1 MPNDVSISLT
11 AKDKVSAI
19 LKQVSKASYSTAT
32 EIDKLQDSLDTL
44 SAAKVDLKTN
54 LVQVQQEAAEARK
67 EFRKLGDSVSEQN
80 YKDKLSEL
88 EHLEQQYYA
97 VSQSIKIVEK
107 QQSALASSSHKK
119 SSDTRKQ
126 ELSELEKLEL
136 QYYALSEGINTV
148 EADEIALAGTRSKI
162 YNRTTDGSNAF
173 STIGSIGSALAT
185 AGFGQM
191 LSGSLSGA
199 AGAFLG
205 SYFGTSNGSAVESIL
220 SSALSGASMG
230 AAAGS
235 MIGGP
240 GIGTAVGAAAGTLI
254 GAVSGGIEAAT
265 QKFTEKDEAFKSYVQ
280 EQTEGALEAQSAAL
294 TSGSSIAGSREQTQM
309 AFAKALGGDEAAN
322 AYLDQVREMATR
334 TNYTYDEITA
344 YTKQLLNSYAP
355 DEILDVLGDLSD
367 ATAGLNLNSSDVSL
381 WVSGLNRMRIT
392 DKATLE
398 YLNYFSERGLNV
410 YEALSKALGVQES
423 AVQDLISDGE
433 VSGTQ
438 AADAILDYIG
448 EQYGGLSD
456 QLASSYGGLMGNLED
471 ANADLQN
478 AMGEG
483 YNEARKAGL
492 QEQLD
497 WMNGEMGESMQQAY
511 EKIGAFRASLENTRD
526 QMERDALTAVMSGAL
541 PEEGFE
547 TQLGRLQEMAEE
559 YANAAQVIA
568 VSPEGSKAA
577 QEAAATQGM
586 LLEEAKVMAQNE
598 YNASEGAQILL
609 ESQLQ
614 LAESVAADT
623 SADETYWNT
632 GLRQGQVY
640 MNGIASA
647 IRSIQLPS
655 PQMPSVAGVSVSEN
669 IRDLYTPPAF
679 RSEKSSAIG
688 ENRVP
693 RDNTLYLLHEGER
706 VLTAREARA
715 QDQGGA
721 GGVNIYMGGNYTV
734 RQDSD
739 ISAIAEAVAARIL
752 RYRRIART

>member
-1 MPNDVSISLT
+1 MPDVSIALS
-11 AKDKVSAI
+11 AKDKVSSI
-19 LKQVSKASYSTAT
+19 LKKVGQISGETAD

-44 SAAKVDLKTN
+44 SSAKVDLKTN
-54 LVQVQQEAAEARK
+54 LDKVRQQVSEARK

-88 EHLEQQYYA
+88 EKLEQQYYA
-97 VSQSIKIVEK
+97 VSKSIRMVENEET
-107 QQSALASSSHKK
+107 S
-119 SSDTRKQ
+119 
-126 ELSELEKLEL
+126 
-136 QYYALSEGINTV
+136 
-148 EADEIALAGTRSKI
+148 LAGTRSKLS
-162 YNRTTDGSNAF
+162 NREAGGS
-173 STIGSIGSALAT
+173 SGSMLGTVGSALAT
-185 AGFGQM
+185 AGFGDM
-191 LSGSLSGA
+191 LSNSLSGA
-199 AGAFLG
+199 AGAFFGSYYGTTDGAAIESFLG
-205 SYFGTSNGSAVESIL
+205 SAI
-220 SSALSGASMG
+220 SGATMG

-235 MIGGP
+235 MVAP
-240 GIGTAVGAAAGTLI
+240 GIGTAIGAAAGGLI

-265 QKFTEKDEAFKSYVQ
+265 QKFTEKDEAFKAYVQ
-280 EQTEGALEAQSAAL
+280 EATESVLEEQTAAL
-294 TSGSSIAGSREQTQM
+294 TSGSEIAGSREQTKM
-309 AFAKALGGDEAAN
+309 AFAKALGGDEAAD
-322 AYLDQVREMATR
+322 AYLEQVREMATR

-355 DEILDVLGDLSD
+355 DEILSVLGDLSD
-367 ATAGLNLNSSDVSL
+367 ATAGLDLNSSDVSL

-410 YEALSKALGVQES
+410 YEALSDALGVQES
-423 AVQDLISDGE
+423 AVQDLISDGK

-456 QLASSYGGLMGNLED
+456 RLASSYEGLMGNIED

-497 WMNGEMGESMQQAY
+497 WMNGEMGETMQQAY
-511 EKIGAFRASLENTRD
+511 EKIGAFQASLENTRD
-526 QMERDALTAVMSGAL
+526 QMERDALTAVMSGVL
-541 PEEGFE
+541 PEDGFE
-547 TQLGRLQEMAEE
+547 AQLSRLQQMAEE
-559 YANAAQVIA
+559 YAAAEQVLTIN
-568 VSPEGSKAA
+568 PEGSEAA
-577 QEAAATQGM
+577 QEAAATQGK
-586 LLEEAKVMAQNE
+586 LLAEAKVMAQNE

-614 LAESVAADT
+614 LAQSVAADT
-623 SADETYWNT
+623 AADETYWNT

-647 IRSIQLPS
+647 IQSAKLPS
-655 PQMPSVAGVSVSEN
+655 PQMPSVAGVSVSEE
-669 IRDLYTPPAF
+669 IMDLYTPPAF
-679 RSEKSSAIG
+679 RSDKEAAIG

-693 RDNTLYLLHEGER
+693 RDNMLYLLHEGER

-715 QDQGGA
+715 QDQGGT

-739 ISAIAEAVAARIL
+739 IGAIAEAVAARIMAQVRIL
-752 RYRRIART
+752 RV

>member
-67 EFRKLGDSVSEQN
+67 AFRSLGDETSKRTYS
-80 YKDKLSEL
+80 DKLLEL
-88 EHLEQQYYA
+88 ERLEQQYYA
-97 VSQSIKIVEK
+97 VSQSIKMVER
-107 QQSALASSSHKK
+107 QQSSLASSSRKQ
-119 SSDTRKQ
+119 SSETRNQ
-126 ELSELEKLEL
+126 ELSELEQLEL

-148 EADEIALAGTRSKI
+148 ASDEIALAGTRSKI
-162 YNRTTDGSNAF
+162 FNRTSGASGAV
-173 STIGSIGSALAT
+173 SAISSLGSALAT
-185 AGFGQM
+185 AGFGDM

-205 SYFGTSNGSAVESIL
+205 SYFGESDGSAVESIL

-240 GIGTAVGAAAGTLI
+240 GIGTAVGAAAGMLI

-265 QKFTEKDEAFKSYVQ
+265 QKFTEKDEAFKAYVQ
-280 EQTEGALEAQSAAL
+280 EATEGVLEEQAAAL
-294 TSGSSIAGSREQTQM
+294 TSGSEIAGSREQTKM
-309 AFAKALGGDEAAN
+309 AFAKALGGDEAADT
-322 AYLDQVREMATR
+322 YLEQVREMATR

-355 DEILDVLGDLSD
+355 DEILSVLGDLSD
-367 ATAGLNLNSSDVSL
+367 ATAGLNLNGSDVSL

-410 YEALSKALGVQES
+410 YEALSDALGVQES
-423 AVQDLISDGE
+423 AVQDLISDGK

-456 QLASSYGGLMGNLED
+456 RLASSYEGLMGNIED

-483 YNEARKAGL
+483 YNETRKAGL

-511 EKIGAFRASLENTRD
+511 EKIGAFQASLENTRD
-526 QMERDALTAVMSGAL
+526 QMERDALTAVMSGVL
-541 PEEGFE
+541 PEDGFE
-547 TQLGRLQEMAEE
+547 AQLSRLQQMAEE
-559 YANAAQVIA
+559 YAAAEQVLTIN
-568 VSPEGSKAA
+568 PEGSEAA
-577 QEAAATQGM
+577 QEAAATQGK
-586 LLEEAKVMAQNE
+586 LLAEAKVMAQNE

-614 LAESVAADT
+614 LAQSVAADT
-623 SADETYWNT
+623 AADETYWNT

-647 IRSIQLPS
+647 IRSTTLPS
-655 PQMPSVAGVSVSEN
+655 PQMPSVAGVSVSED
-669 IRDLYTPPAF
+669 IMELYTPPAF
-679 RSEKSSAIG
+679 RADKEAAIG

-715 QDQGGA
+715 QDQGGT
-721 GGVNIYMGGNYTV
+721 GGVSIYMGGTYYV

-739 ISAIAEAVAARIL
+739 IGAIAEAVAARIMAARRTL
-752 RYRRIART
+752 R

>member
-1 MPNDVSISLT
+1 MPDVSIALS
-11 AKDKVSAI
+11 AKDKVSSI
-19 LKQVSKASYSTAT
+19 LKKVSQVSGQTAD

-44 SAAKVDLKTN
+44 SGAKIDLKTN
-54 LVQVQQEAAEARK
+54 LDKVRQQVSEARK

-88 EHLEQQYYA
+88 EKLEQQYYA
-97 VSQSIKIVEK
+97 VSKSIRMVENEET
-107 QQSALASSSHKK
+107 S
-119 SSDTRKQ
+119 
-126 ELSELEKLEL
+126 
-136 QYYALSEGINTV
+136 
-148 EADEIALAGTRSKI
+148 LAGTRSKLS
-162 YNRTTDGSNAF
+162 NRETTGSG
-173 STIGSIGSALAT
+173 TGSMMGTIGSALAT

-199 AGAFLG
+199 AGAFFSSYYGSTDGAAIQSVLG
-205 SYFGTSNGSAVESIL
+205 NAI
-220 SSALSGASMG
+220 SGATMG
-230 AAAGS
+230 ASAGMMVAGPTGAA
-235 MIGGP
+235 I
-240 GIGTAVGAAAGTLI
+240 GAAAGTLI

-322 AYLDQVREMATR
+322 AYLEQVCEMATR

-355 DEILDVLGDLSD
+355 DEILDVLGNLSD

-423 AVQDLISDGE
+423 AVQDLISDGK

-456 QLASSYGGLMGNLED
+456 RLASSYEGLMGNIED
-471 ANADLQN
+471 ANADLQA

-483 YNEARKAGL
+483 YNEARKVGL

-497 WMNGEMGESMQQAY
+497 WMNGEMGASMQQAY
-511 EKIGAFRASLENTRD
+511 EQIGAFQASLENTRD
-526 QMERDALTAVMSGAL
+526 QMVRDAMDAVMKGVM
-541 PEEGFE
+541 PEDGFE
-547 TQLGRLQEMAEE
+547 SQLSRLQEMAEE
-559 YANAAQVIA
+559 YASAASIAAAQPA
-568 VSPEGSKAA
+568 DSTAA
-577 QEAAATQGM
+577 QQAQADMGRLLAEAQ
-586 LLEEAKVMAQNE
+586 VMAQNE

-609 ESQLQ
+609 ESQLT
-614 LAESVAADT
+614 LAQQVAADT
-623 SADETYWNT
+623 SADATYYNA
-632 GLRQGQVY
+632 GLRLGQQY
-640 MNGIASA
+640 TKGISAAIASYRPQT
-647 IRSIQLPS
+647 ITVPVVTGSIGTSAGTTTGTTTGSHLTGATS
-655 PQMPSVAGVSVSEN
+655 PY
-669 IRDLYTPPAF
+669 R
-679 RSEKSSAIG
+679 AIG

-715 QDQGGA
+715 QDQGGT
-721 GGVNIYMGGNYTV
+721 GGVVINMGGNYTV

-752 RYRRIART
+752 RARRIART